1 MIPPA
6 SLRGAGGP
14 QRRHTPVRLGVA
26 SHVMMDDRQL
36 RSWVSDQLH
45 ALLGFAEGSLA
56 AYVVAL
62 GESPACLR
70 ALATHTAFATSG
82 GGEHGSKLRAKNE
95 RREICETGLAFA
107 VVALGV
113 STHPEDASSVFS
125 PSFAPG
131 A

>member
-1 MIPPA
+1 MPVVHSAGTPPA
-6 SLRGAGGP
+6 WGG
-14 QRRHTPVRLGVA
+14 LA

-82 GGEHGSKLRAKNE
+82 GGEHGSKRRAKNE

-113 STHPEDASSVFS
+113 STHPEDGSSVFS